1 LERDIGTPGFE
12 SFASILHNTCTAM
25 SPREKAQAAF
35 ISALILL
42 LFGGVAAYISINQLL
57 KTQEWVSRSRDA
69 QAAIGEVEFAS
80 VRFGRARMGYVNT
93 GKPEFLSE
101 FNASLEEVN
110 PRLEKLRELVEA
122 DPDSIQLWNKL
133 DALTEQRIDLA
144 RKAVELKQAHPGDD
158 RSQDQLNLQSV
169 PLLSQ
174 TTGVT
179 EKLRAQQGILL
190 TIHQRDLRRRLAVTL
205 SILAL
210 TLLAAVAMLIVHYR
224 LLSGELAARE
234 QAEQASRGLSRRLM
248 DIQDEERRKFSRELH
263 DGLGQQLAATK
274 MSMER
279 VARDHPDDPRAS
291 DSVRLLEQ
299 ALSETRT
306 ISYLLHPPLLEV
318 AGFSAAAKWF
328 VDGFAQRSGIH
339 IETDVADCDAR
350 MLKPIESVLF
360 RVLQES
366 LTNIHRYAKCTRAK
380 VIFAVNKNDAMLTV
394 KDEGVGIP
402 QALLDRFQEHTTSGV
417 GLAGMR
423 ERVQELGGRFELQSG
438 PGAGTTVQ
446 VVVSLNSR
454 LKV

>member
-1 LERDIGTPGFE
+1 
-12 SFASILHNTCTAM
+12 M
-25 SPREKAQAAF
+25 SPRKKAQAAF

-42 LFGGVAAYISINQLL
+42 LFGGIAAYISINQLL
-57 KTQEWVSRSRDA
+57 KTQEWVSRSREA
-69 QAAIGEVEFAS
+69 QASIGELEFAT

-101 FNASLEEVN
+101 FNAALDDVG
-110 PRLEKLRELVEA
+110 PHMGKLRELIEA
-122 DPDSIQLWNKL
+122 DPVSIELWGELNM
-133 DALTEQRIDLA
+133 LTQQRVDLA
-144 RKAVELKQAHPGDD
+144 KKAVELKQTHPADD
-158 RSQDQLNLQSV
+158 HGQDELNVQSV
-169 PLLSQ
+169 PLLSK
-174 TTGVT
+174 TTDIT
-179 EKLRAQQGILL
+179 EKLRAQQAVILGMQ
-190 TIHQRDLRRRLAVTL
+190 QRDLRRKLAITL

-224 LLSGELAARE
+224 LLSGELVARE

-248 DIQDEERRKFSRELH
+248 DVQDEERRKFSRELH

-279 VARDHPDDPRAS
+279 VARDHPDDLRAS

-328 VDGFAQRSGIH
+328 VDGFAQRSGIQ

-366 LTNIHRYAKCTRAK
+366 LTNIHRYAKCTQAK
-380 VIFAVNKNDAMLTV
+380 VTFAVNKNDVMLMV

-402 QALLDRFQEHTTSGV
+402 QAVLDRFQEHTTSGV

-423 ERVQELGGRFELQSG
+423 ERVQELGGKFELQSS
-438 PGAGTTVQ
+438 PGAGTTVK
-446 VVVSLNSR
+446 VVVRLNSR
-454 LKV
+454 LQV

>member
-1 LERDIGTPGFE
+1 
-12 SFASILHNTCTAM
+12 M
-25 SPREKAQAAF
+25 SPRKKAQAAF
-35 ISALILL
+35 ISALVL
-42 LFGGVAAYISINQLL
+42 LFLGGIAAYISINQLL
-57 KTQEWVSRSRDA
+57 KTQEWVSRSRQA

-101 FNASLEEVN
+101 FNASLEDVE
-110 PRLEKLRELVEA
+110 PSLQKLKELIGN
-122 DPDSIQLWNKL
+122 DPALIQLWNQLNKL
-133 DALTEQRIDLA
+133 TQQRVDLA
-144 RKAVELKQAHPGDD
+144 KKAVFLKQAHPEDD
-158 RSQDQLNLQSV
+158 RGQDELNLQSV

-174 TTGVT
+174 TTNIT
-179 EKLRAQQGILL
+179 SRIRDQQDKLLID
-190 TIHQRDLRRRLAVTL
+190 HQRILKRDLAITL

-210 TLLAAVAMLIVHYR
+210 TLLAAIAMLIVHYR
-224 LLSGELAARE
+224 LLSGELSARE
-234 QAEQASRGLSRRLM
+234 LAEQASRGLSRRLM

-274 MSMER
+274 MSMEQ
-279 VARDHPDDPRAS
+279 VAREHPNDLRAS

-328 VDGFAQRSGIH
+328 VDGFAQRSGMQ
-339 IETDVADCDAR
+339 IETDVADYDPR
-350 MLKPIESVLF
+350 LLKPIESVLF

-366 LTNIHRYAKCTRAK
+366 LTNIHRYAKCTQAK
-380 VIFAVNKNDAMLTV
+380 VIFAVIKNDAMLTV
-394 KDEGVGIP
+394 KDEGIGIP
-402 QALLDRFQEHTTSGV
+402 QAVLERFQEHTTSGV

-423 ERVQELGGRFELQSG
+423 ERVQELGGRFELQSS

-454 LKV
+454 LKA

>member
-1 LERDIGTPGFE
+1 ML
-12 SFASILHNTCTAM
+12 
-25 SPREKAQAAF
+25 PRKKAQAAF
-35 ISALILL
+35 ISALVL
-42 LFGGVAAYISINQLL
+42 LFLGGIAAYISINQLL
-57 KTQEWVSRSRDA
+57 KTQEWVSRSRES
-69 QAAIGEVEFAS
+69 QAAIGELEFAT

-93 GKPEFLSE
+93 GKPEFLNE
-101 FNASLEEVN
+101 FNASLEDVG
-110 PRLEKLRELVEA
+110 PYLEKLRDLTSN
-122 DPDSIQLWNKL
+122 DPILIQLWDRLN
-133 DALTEQRIDLA
+133 ALTQQRVDLA
-144 RKAVELKQAHPGDD
+144 KRAVYLKQMHPEDD
-158 RSQDQLNLQSV
+158 SGQDELNRQSV

-174 TTGVT
+174 TTEIT
-179 EKLRAQQGILL
+179 EKIRAQQDKLL
-190 TIHQRDLRRRLAVTL
+190 ATRQRQLRRDSAITL

-210 TLLAAVAMLIVHYR
+210 TLLAAIAMLIVHYR
-224 LLSGELAARE
+224 LLSGELTARE

-248 DIQDEERRKFSRELH
+248 DIQDEERRRFSRELH

-279 VARDHPDDPRAS
+279 VARDHPDDLRAS

-328 VDGFAQRSGIH
+328 VDGFAQRSGMQ
-339 IETDVADCDAR
+339 IETDVADYDAQ

-366 LTNIHRYAKCTRAK
+366 LTNIHRYAKCTKAK
-380 VIFAVNKNDAMLTV
+380 VTFAVHKNDAMLTV

-402 QALLDRFQEHTTSGV
+402 QAVLDRFQEHATSGV

-423 ERVQELGGRFELQSG
+423 ERVQELGGKFELQSSQ
-438 PGAGTTVQ
+438 GAGTTVK
-446 VVVSLNSR
+446 VVMSLNSR